1 MAKLRPGSARSGNK
15 IRFHYTVKFA
25 TGLVVNSTL
34 NGPAIE
40 MTLGQNQAVPGL
52 EKAIRGMLP
61 GESKT
66 VTVKASQ
73 AFGLRNPK
81 LMFPI
86 PKSQLG
92 PAEHFLGQAVD
103 FKQQNGEITKGIV
116 RLIDENF
123 VVFDLNHRLAGHD
136 LVYDIQLVQIVS

>member
-1 MAKLRPGSARSGNK
+1 MPKLRPGSARSGNK

-34 NGPAIE
+34 SGPPVE

-52 EKAIRGMLP
+52 EKALRGMLP
-61 GESKT
+61 GETKT
-66 VTVKASQ
+66 VTVKAPQ
-73 AFGLRNPK
+73 AFGPRNEK

-92 PAEHFLGQAVD
+92 PNEYSLGQAVD
-103 FKQQNGEITKGIV
+103 FKQQNGEISKGIV
-116 RLIDENF
+116 RLIDELF
-123 VVFDLNHRLAGHD
+123 IVFDLNHRLAGHD
-136 LVYDIQLVQIVS
+136 LIYDIQLVQIVS